1 MKLNSSQSRA
11 QLSVLSLK
19 TLEPQCWFLPRFCLS
34 SDRHPFVSLR
44 QTLSYQICGQS
55 AVLVIM
61 APCWASLSLLGKWT
75 NKLSFYFFLS
85 SFFPPFWKQ
94 TVVLCECVWICIFLL
109 CPDLFIKR
117 KTHLHKKASEHRKN
131 VYFVFL
137 SVAPR
142 HAGFWLPL
150 RDFEDWLSS
159 QTRLFPPTGKLSF
172 VGGGGLNVFI

>member
-1 MKLNSSQSRA
+1 MEDTTESACGGRFAQVLPFLWSSGFCQSEKLRSR
-11 QLSVLSLK
+11 
-19 TLEPQCWFLPRFCLS
+19 T
-34 SDRHPFVSLR
+34 
-44 QTLSYQICGQS
+44 CGQS
-55 AVLVIM
+55 AALMIM
-61 APCWASLSLLGKWT
+61 APCWAALSPVLGKCT
-75 NKLSFYFFLS
+75 YGLIPLVTVFLV
-85 SFFPPFWKQ
+85 WIQ

-142 HAGFWLPL
+142 HAGLWLPL

-159 QTRLFPPTGKLSF
+159 QTRLPPPPLENCPF
-172 VGGGGLNVFI
+172 